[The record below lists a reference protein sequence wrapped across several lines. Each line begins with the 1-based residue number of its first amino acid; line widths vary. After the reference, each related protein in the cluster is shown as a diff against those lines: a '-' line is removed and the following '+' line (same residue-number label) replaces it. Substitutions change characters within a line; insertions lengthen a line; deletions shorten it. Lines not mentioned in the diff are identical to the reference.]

1 MIYTLIRRK
10 GEDIDAIISFD
21 SVTSFDES
29 WSATVTTQT
38 VEKGFNIS
46 DNINIEPPT
55 YDIQAILSSYSLF
68 KNDREIS
75 WDGESFS
82 TQSNQS
88 NSESHIIARDEL
100 IKIFTDRS
108 ILTLIESSNNSV
120 NDSLDVKYDEIT
132 SGYDKEINNCVI
144 TSLSIS
150 NPDSATGAFIVSL
163 KLQKIYVAL
172 VTTVEVEA
180 GQMTRT
186 LKPLNKT
193 VTNASTDAKT
203 SDSSGTAD
211 GSNIA
216 QQIGDNSNVNI
227 PSDSVEVGM
236 TQAQGEARRA
246 AALTPILT
254 ENEALKE
261 VLRLSKLTKRGYTM
275 TRQGSGYIVHPI

>member
-21 SVTSFDES
+21 SITSFDES

-68 KNDREIS
+68 KSDREIS

-108 ILTLIESSNNSV
+108 ILTLIESSNNSD
-120 NDSLDVKYDEIT
+120 NDSFDTKYDEIT
-132 SGYDKEINNCVI
+132 SGYNKEINNCVI

-150 NPDSATGAFIVSL
+150 SPDSATGVFNVSL

-193 VTNASTDAKT
+193 ATNAATGSKT
-203 SDSSGTAD
+203 SDTAD
-211 GSNIA
+211 GSDIG
-216 QQIGDNSNVNI
+216 QQIGDNSNVNL
-227 PSDSVEVGM
+227 PPEDVDVGM
-236 TQAQGEARRA
+236 TQAQGEARKA

-254 ENEALKE
+254 ENKALAE
-261 VLRLSKLTKRGYTM
+261 VLRLSKATGRGYTM
-275 TRQGSGYIVHPI
+275 TPQGSGYIVHPI

>member
-1 MIYTLIRRK
+1 MIYTLIKRD
-10 GEDIDAIISFD
+10 GENIDAIISFD
-21 SVTSFDES
+21 SITSFDEA

-55 YDIQAILSSYSLF
+55 YDIQAVLSSYSLF
-68 KNDREIS
+68 KTDREIL

-82 TQSNQS
+82 TQTNQS
-88 NSESHIIARDEL
+88 NSESHIVARDEL

-108 ILTLIESSNNSV
+108 ILTLIESTNNSV
-120 NDSLDVKYDEIT
+120 NSSLDTKYDEIT
-132 SGYDKEINNCVI
+132 SGYNKEINNCVI
-144 TSLSIS
+144 TSISIS

-172 VTTVEVEA
+172 VTTVEVEE

-186 LKPLNKT
+186 LEPLKKK
-193 VTNASTDAKT
+193 VTDAATGAKT
-203 SDSSGTAD
+203 SDTAD
-211 GSNIA
+211 GSDIG
-216 QQIGDNSNVNI
+216 QQIGDNSNVNL
-227 PSDSVEVGM
+227 PADDVDVGM

-254 ENEALKE
+254 ENEALAE
-261 VLRLSKLTKRGYTM
+261 VLRLSKATGRGYTL
-275 TRQGSGYIVHPI
+275 TRQGSGYIVHPIN

>member
-1 MIYTLIRRK
+1 MIYTLVRRK

-21 SVTSFDES
+21 SITSFDES

-68 KNDREIS
+68 KSDREIS

-82 TQSNQS
+82 TQVSQL

-120 NDSLDVKYDEIT
+120 NDSFDVKYDEIT
-132 SGYDKEINNCVI
+132 SGYNKEINNCVI

-193 VTNASTDAKT
+193 VSNAATGSKT
-203 SDSSGTAD
+203 SDTAD
-211 GSNIA
+211 GSDIG
-216 QQIGDNSNVNI
+216 QQIGDNSNVNL
-227 PSDSVEVGM
+227 PPDDVDVGM

-246 AALTPILT
+246 AQLTPILT
-254 ENEALKE
+254 ENEALEE
-261 VLRLSKLTKRGYTM
+261 VLRLSKATGRRYTLK
-275 TRQGSGYIVHPI
+275 RQGSGYVVYPD

>member
-1 MIYTLIRRK
+1 MIYTLIRRN

-21 SVTSFDES
+21 SITSFDES

-68 KNDREIS
+68 KSDREIS

-82 TQSNQS
+82 TQAAQL

-120 NDSLDVKYDEIT
+120 NESFDVKYDEIT
-132 SGYDKEINNCVI
+132 SGYNKEINNCVI

-193 VTNASTDAKT
+193 VNNAATGSKT
-203 SDSSGTAD
+203 SDTAD
-211 GSNIA
+211 GSDIG
-216 QQIGDNSNVNI
+216 QQIGDNSNVNL
-227 PSDSVEVGM
+227 PPEDVDVGM

-246 AALTPILT
+246 AQLTPILT
-254 ENEALKE
+254 ENEALEE
-261 VLRLSKLTKRGYTM
+261 VLRLSKATGRRYTLK
-275 TRQGSGYIVHPI
+275 RQGSGYVVYPD